1 MVVNIILIL
10 LLILIIIVCIIISLA
25 RLLEYEERKE
35 WNDGICPRC
44 GESWQLL
51 SVETIDEETCRHY
64 VCKNNHKAI
73 CYMIED
79 DIGVNDNIEK
89 E

>member
-1 MVVNIILIL
+1 MIVNIILIL
-10 LLILIIIVCIIISLA
+10 LLTITSLFSIIIGLG
-25 RLLEYEERKE
+25 LLLQY
-35 WNDGICPRC
+35 

-79 DIGVNDNIEK
+79 DIGTNDNIEK

>member
-1 MVVNIILIL
+1 MIVNIILIL
-10 LLILIIIVCIIISLA
+10 LLTITSLFSIIIGLA
-25 RLLEYEERKE
+25 RLLEYEERKD
-35 WNDGICPRC
+35 WNNGICPHC
-44 GESWQLL
+44 GETWQLL

-64 VCKNNHKAI
+64 ICKNNHKAF

-79 DIGVNDNIEK
+79 YIGTNDNIEK

>member
-1 MVVNIILIL
+1 MIVNIILIL
-10 LLILIIIVCIIISLA
+10 LLTITSLISIIIGLA
-25 RLLEYEERKE
+25 RLLGYEERKD
-35 WNDGICPRC
+35 WNNGICPQC
-44 GESWQLL
+44 GEPWQLL

-64 VCKNNHKAI
+64 ICKNNHKAF

-79 DIGVNDNIEK
+79 DIGTNDNIEK

>member
-1 MVVNIILIL
+1 MIVNIILIL
-10 LLILIIIVCIIISLA
+10 LLTIASLFSIIISLS

-35 WNDGICPRC
+35 WNDGICPQC
-44 GESWQLL
+44 GETWQLL
-51 SVETIDEETCRHY
+51 SVETIDRETCRHY
-64 VCKNNHKAI
+64 ICKNNHKAF

-79 DIGVNDNIEK
+79 DIGTNDNIEK